1 MQAPSSEGSSNGS
14 LGQIRAAISV
24 PLTLAVTVGTP
35 RPPKPEFVDR
45 VPLATWWRT
54 AQPRSFQAFR
64 LTLETTSPVSIR
76 PPPAF
81 TRSRSSRAGRCRR
94 SAWARPPRRL
104 ASRSWSKVAKT
115 AGAQGLSGT
124 DLAKQVAHYKA
135 GQKQVGTLEN
145 QRGTT
150 QQNEQT
156 ALLNGQQ
163 FIDRSTEL
171 PGQTQLPIINSLVQ
185 TAQRNLPVPG
195 HETIAAMDAAWNT
208 FVNEYAKVVSG
219 TPSGG
224 GTLSD
229 SARHEA
235 MQTMQGNYSLSQKQA
250 AFAQMKADMANRL
263 TAMNGTID
271 QAYENITVQ
280 PGHRNDAAIA
290 GLPGNPAPTDNGIT
304 PSNPPPAIGPSGPAG
319 STLSGS
325 QKAVAD
331 PNLAKIAPQ
340 LEQYLAADPKK
351 ISNAM
356 ILGYM
361 KKNGVNP
368 TNTSIGAALQYRMSP
383 DGAAW
388 RKRGGNYG
396 VDPTYNVPLGG
407 MDKAR
412 AELGASPG
420 GALAIH
426 AGNAAT
432 AGLVGP
438 LTGTT
443 DTMNTALAAT
453 SATNPTA
460 SLLGDVGGSAL
471 PMMGAEAALHGA
483 GMAPGLLRS
492 ALANAGYGAV
502 AGGAQDGS
510 AGAGMGA
517 LVGAAG
523 GVAGEKL
530 AGGLGAAL
538 KGVTNPSVGYVAKDV
553 PLTLGQAVGQS
564 GIVGRAVKGVEDRL
578 AGLPVVGDAINARR
592 LEGLQKMNSAAF
604 DRALEPIGAKAGGK
618 FGEQAVADAQDQ
630 VSAAFTKALQGKTAD
645 LDRGFIV
652 DATKAK
658 MGIDKLPDSVRDEV
672 NNQVDHAINN
682 YFDDGGQIT
691 GENMQALLREL
702 GGIKRG
708 YQGSPLGHRIGT
720 VVDQFSDSVENL
732 FRRQSPDVMP
742 QYDAA
747 KKAFK
752 RVSTLEG
759 AVLRAKNT
767 NGVFTPGQ
775 LGMEDRANTVKF
787 GGKHQ
792 AAAGGGGFHDFQ
804 RAMQETLPNKVPDSG
819 TAGRPSP
826 RSRQAAG
833 NACSPEGRVRLRD
846 RRACPAMHQ
855 RHPAEAEVMPSA
867 ACFALIRKSEG
878 LRLKAYQD
886 CVGVLDDRLRPYRA

>member
-1 MQAPSSEGSSNGS
+1 MAGPWDKYAPQSPAADAGS
-14 LGQIRAAISV
+14 
-24 PLTLAVTVGTP
+24 VTVGTP
-35 RPPKPEFVDR
+35 RPPKPEFVPGATGYVVENGAAKKLPGLPVDAGDDE
-45 VPLATWWRT
+45 PGLDPTAASFYAQQILAGG
-54 AQPRSFQAFR
+54 QM
-64 LTLETTSPVSIR
+64 
-76 PPPAF
+76 PAL
-81 TRSRSSRAGRCRR
+81 GMGK
-94 SAWARPPRRL
+94 SAAKARQQIMEQ
-104 ASRSWSKVAKT
+104 VAKT

-145 QRGTT
+145 QIGTT
-150 QQNEQT
+150 EQNEQT

-185 TAQRNLPVPG
+185 MAQRNLPVPG

-235 MQTMQGNYSLSQKQA
+235 MRTMQGNYSLSQKQA

-271 QAYENITVQ
+271 QAYENITNQ

-819 TAGRPSP
+819 TAGRLLIP
-826 RSRQAAG
+826 G
-833 NACSPEGRVRLRD
+833 
-846 RRACPAMHQ
+846 
-855 RHPAEAEVMPSA
+855 
-867 ACFALIRKSEG
+867 ALIAGGAGAGAASGDTEKGLTLGALIAAAYTKTGQRALTASVLKRGTALRAVGGAVQKSARAIGHGSAGAAVSKSEH
-878 LRLKAYQD
+878 D
-886 CVGVLDDRLRPYRA
+886 